1 MCTSL
6 ICVSSATQHN
16 SIIDQPHYE
25 EDSNT
30 CNTQIIR
37 KNTDGSITLYEQTYP
52 ISTSNQYGYKVSL
65 SLNKIQKQAPLLTRL
80 SNTKQQHLIMSFVY
94 DIVEKLIE
102 ELLSLALLHK
112 EQWES
117 IVVSADSMTIN
128 ERNAMDHF
136 SKATNAWKVIT
147 IIYQCL
153 WHTVQEYDHVFT
165 KFDQEAIVSGES
177 SVLLLLAD
185 MHHQSFMH
193 QGNNR
198 HASIAYK
205 YLVQAEKK
213 TELSLTLLADVI
225 DSKYDLGMDVQLQ
238 VRQVT
243 ESMAFAS
250 VRIGALLSDMY
261 VAGYSMDEDDKL
273 HFNPQTVKEQLD
285 SASTGKNTLSDGQ
298 RRILSWAKSELF
310 KGHALYKNI
319 EKKRLAADDNNG
331 YTDNQMNIA
340 DASNYI
346 GVLFG
351 YLLQWELAIKPLHDS
366 LEIYETFLNEYQSIQ
381 AMDKAIEVAT
391 SMVSTTQSL
400 WETFLNM
407 PRMTDAA
414 RHTFRKHLVLRRYV
428 ESQTPLHHPLIDEEY
443 EDSNNQNNLLYSI
456 DGENAELYDETLKE
470 YQTLLD
476 EYLKLISELPPDGSY
491 YDMGFDAYGD
501 TASSTVQHDKVY
513 EGSIRSAIGS
523 IYLAKGQAKKAKS
536 EIELAVS
543 LIREGS
549 LNGETREY
557 EDVNGD
563 LIDYF
568 VELELANALLSLSYV
583 HLGLSQFKS
592 SFDTFEEAMDIF
604 QSELKEGESVMNHI
618 DLSEEKSSV
627 MSSWSEKLKGFIKSS
642 LGGDD
647 TQSEK
652 NVNQEER
659 VSITVKDGISINLDP
674 NYHVMSR
681 NDTRSEL

>member
-1 MCTSL
+1 M
-6 ICVSSATQHN
+6 
-16 SIIDQPHYE
+16 
-25 EDSNT
+25 
-30 CNTQIIR
+30 
-37 KNTDGSITLYEQTYP
+37 TLYEQTYP
-52 ISTSNQYGYKVSL
+52 ISTSNKYGYKVSS
-65 SLNKIQKQAPLLTRL
+65 SLNKIQKHASTLLTRL
-80 SNTKQQHLIMSFVY
+80 SDTQQQHLIMSFVF

-112 EQWES
+112 EQWET
-117 IVVSADSMTIN
+117 IVSADSMTIN

-136 SKATNAWKVIT
+136 SRATNAWKVIT

-185 MHHQSFMH
+185 MHHQSFLH
-193 QGNNR
+193 QGNNGQ
-198 HASIAYK
+198 ASIAYK

-261 VAGYSMDEDDKL
+261 VAGYIMDEDYNL
-273 HFNPQTVKEQLD
+273 HFNPQTTKAQLD
-285 SASTGKNTLSDGQ
+285 GASTGKSTLSDGQ
-298 RRILSWAKSELF
+298 IRILNWAKSKLF
-310 KGHALYKNI
+310 KGHALYKNM
-319 EKKRLAADDNNG
+319 EKKRLAAGDNN

-340 DASNYI
+340 DVSNYI

-366 LEIYETFLNEYQSIQ
+366 LEIYESFLGEHQSNQ
-381 AMDKAIEVAT
+381 AVDEAVEVAT

-407 PRMTDAA
+407 PGLTDAA
-414 RHTFRKHLVLRRYV
+414 KHTFRKHLVLRRYV
-428 ESQTPLHHPLIDEEY
+428 ESQIPMHHLLVDGDEQY
-443 EDSNNQNNLLYSI
+443 HEDSYSHNNLLYSI
-456 DGENAELYDETLKE
+456 DGENEELYDETLKE

-476 EYLKLISELPPDGSY
+476 DYLKLISELPPDGSY

-501 TASSTVQHDKVY
+501 SASNTVQHDKVY

-523 IYLAKGQAKKAKS
+523 IYLAKGQTMKAKF
-536 EIELAVS
+536 EIESAVS

-549 LNGETREY
+549 LNGEAREY
-557 EDVNGD
+557 EDVNGE
-563 LIDYF
+563 LIDYS

-604 QSELKEGESVMNHI
+604 QTELKEGESVMNHI

-627 MSSWSEKLKGFIKSS
+627 MSSWSEKLTGFIKSS

-647 TQSEK
+647 IQDEK

-659 VSITVKDGISINLDP
+659 ISTTVKDGISINLD
-674 NYHVMSR
+674 NYHVNG

>member
-1 MCTSL
+1 M

-16 SIIDQPHYE
+16 SIIDQPHYK
-25 EDSNT
+25 EDSNTNT

-52 ISTSNQYGYKVSL
+52 ISSSNQYGYKVSR
-65 SLNKIQKQAPLLTRL
+65 SLNKIQQQAPLLSRL
-80 SNTKQQHLIMSFVY
+80 SDIKQQHLIMSFVY

-112 EQWES
+112 EQWE
-117 IVVSADSMTIN
+117 IIVSADSMTIN
-128 ERNAMDHF
+128 ERNALDHF

-153 WHTVQEYDHVFT
+153 WHTVQEYDHVFS

-185 MHHQSFMH
+185 MHHQSFL
-193 QGNNR
+193 QKGNNGQ
-198 HASIAYK
+198 ASIAYK

-261 VAGYSMDEDDKL
+261 VAGYIMDEDDNL
-273 HFNPQTVKEQLD
+273 HFNPHTVKEQID
-285 SASTGKNTLSDGQ
+285 GASTGKSTLNDGQ
-298 RRILSWAKSELF
+298 IRILNWAKSKLF

-319 EKKRLAADDNNG
+319 EKKRLAAEYNSE
-331 YTDNQMNIA
+331 YTDSQMNIA

-366 LEIYETFLNEYQSIQ
+366 LEIYETFLDEYQSNQ
-381 AMDKAIEVAT
+381 AVDEAVEVAT

-407 PRMTDAA
+407 PGLTDAA
-414 RHTFRKHLVLRRYV
+414 KHAFRKHLVLRRYV
-428 ESQTPLHHPLIDEEY
+428 ESQIPMHRPLIDEEY
-443 EDSNNQNNLLYSI
+443 EDSNNRNNLLYSI
-456 DGENAELYDETLKE
+456 EGENEELYDETLKE

-476 EYLKLISELPPDGSY
+476 DYLKLISELPPDGSY

-501 TASSTVQHDKVY
+501 SASSTVQHDKVY
-513 EGSIRSAIGS
+513 EGSIRAAIGP
-523 IYLAKGQAKKAKS
+523 IYLAKGQAKKAKL
-536 EIELAVS
+536 ELELAVS
-543 LIREGS
+543 LLREGS
-549 LNGETREY
+549 LNGEAREY
-557 EDVNGD
+557 EDGNGE
-563 LIDYF
+563 LIDYS
-568 VELELANALLSLSYV
+568 VELELANALLSLAYV
-583 HLGLSQFKS
+583 NLGVSQFKS

-604 QSELKEGESVMNHI
+604 QSELKEGESVMNHM
-618 DLSEEKSSV
+618 DLSEKKSSI
-627 MSSWSEKLKGFIKSS
+627 MSSWSEKLTGFIKSS

-647 TQSEK
+647 TQDDK
-652 NVNQEER
+652 NENQEET
-659 VSITVKDGISINLDP
+659 VLITVKDGISINLE
-674 NYHVMSR
+674 NYHVTG